1 MDWLL
6 LFGEMQSTDDTRVE
20 DIPLAPSVDIEA
32 LKKGDEEPL
41 EVVVSIP
48 ASKSTRGWNYSSSA
62 LKSIVN
68 KVNQS
73 TLAGFKGHQKPEDVS
88 NQFLNPATHWIGAKM
103 EGETAYFR
111 GVVDSTEKD
120 LKRWIR
126 SGRIKQV
133 SIFGRPKLQK
143 ANGQTNVV
151 DYDAMSIDWT
161 PLDRAGMQTSI
172 VAMSGEMWG
181 VEGEGPQDTNKGG
194 NKTMNP
200 EELLKEL
207 KKMYGNKQVTMTM
220 IAGEMGLKA
229 EDIAGELDQKWT
241 SNLVE
246 SEKTLQQVQTALG
259 VTGEMDV
266 VNEAKK
272 AAEALQKQSTE
283 DVESMVGEMMTEKVS
298 SDAVRKELNDEKT
311 VLGRLWSYHK
321 GGLKEG
327 ITKDELAA
335 EMDGFLKQGIVAE
348 MISKQHTELPAGTS
362 FTDNKQTNTMTATR
376 KSTTQL

>member
-6 LFGEMQSTDDTRVE
+6 LFGEMQGTDKNVE

-48 ASKSTRGWNYSSSA
+48 ASKSTRGWNYSSTA

-143 ANGQTNVV
+143 QNGQTNVV

-207 KKMYGNKQVTMTM
+207 KKMAQNKQVTMTM
-220 IAGEMGLKA
+220 VAGEMGMTA
-229 EDIAGELDQKWT
+229 EEIAGELDKDWT
-241 SNLVE
+241 NNLKTATSKLEQVE
-246 SEKTLQQVQTALG
+246 KELG
-259 VTGEMDV
+259 ITGEMDLLV
-266 VNEAKK
+266 EVKK
-272 AAEALQKQSTE
+272 AATALKKQETD
-283 DVESMVGEMMTEKVS
+283 DVETMVGEMMTEKVS
-298 SDAVRKELNDEKT
+298 SESVRKDLNDEKT

-321 GGLKEG
+321 GGLKDG
-327 ITKDELAA
+327 ITKAELAA

-376 KSTTQL
+376 KSSAQL